1 MKSKTCLL
9 FKLKSGEEV
18 IAHII
23 KKTKLKY
30 TVENPHIFKMSAIVH
45 PITAQTHEI
54 VTIHDWMKLTDT
66 KITDIPLDH
75 IVSFTVPSEDAKKIY
90 LRELQ
95 NKNDKKK
102 PISLPKNP
110 KKQSSTDMVKT
121 DIVKKEDLNL
131 SNKTPQMTD
140 EEMQNML
147 RDMFSTMFEMPGSVG
162 AAYPME
168 DPGTTPEEFNKNPAD
183 LYNELFPPK
192 DKRKSKSIPMVQ
204 MSLLFPPEVMI
215 DLMESGLINVNDIN
229 KIAKEVKRKLKWTGD
244 ERHRQDFGNKPTDWN
259 SNPNSDD
266 YQ

>member
-30 TVENPHIFKMSAIVH
+30 TVENPYIFKMSTVVH
-45 PITAQTHEI
+45 PVTTQAHEI
-54 VTIHDWMKLTDT
+54 VTIHDWMKLTET
-66 KITDIPLDH
+66 KTTDIPTDH
-75 IVSFTVPSEDAKKIY
+75 IVSVVVPSTETKAIY
-90 LRELQ
+90 LKELQRKGLYLKELQ
-95 NKNDKKK
+95 NKTQRK
-102 PISLPKNP
+102 PISIPKNP
-110 KKQSSTDMVKT
+110 KKDKKDSSDK
-121 DIVKKEDLNL
+121 
-131 SNKTPQMTD
+131 SNKTEQLSD
-140 EEMQNML
+140 QEMQNLL
-147 RDMFSTMFEMPGSVG
+147 RDMFGTMFEMPGSVG

-168 DPGTTPEEFNKNPAD
+168 DAGTTPEEFNKNPID

-215 DLMESGLINVNDIN
+215 DLMESGLINVNDVN
-229 KIAKEVKRKLKWTGD
+229 KIAREVKRKLKWTGD

-259 SNPNSDD
+259 ANPNSDD